1 MKEQKEKRRYE
12 KPKVMSMQQLAESLG
27 ACAAGSADCGD
38 VCTAGSAP
46 GGLGGGG
53 TCGAGSAAGS

>member
-27 ACAAGSADCGD
+27 ACAAGSADCG
-38 VCTAGSAP
+38 
-46 GGLGGGG
+46 G
-53 TCGAGSAAGS
+53 TCGAGSAAVGGSCTGGSAGASS